1 MTGGAYTAKET
12 MGITNEGTVE
22 NGSYTAETGAMTIT
36 NRGKLSSGTYT
47 AKAGTMGITN
57 QAPSKMAPIPQAA
70 RSRIREALTVR
81 QAKQR

>member
-57 QAPSKMAPIPQAA
+57 
-70 RSRIREALTVR
+70 
-81 QAKQR
+81 